1 MEVISKRDIQTYGYI
16 TKQEQ
21 LSTTAA
27 YSSYDSL
34 ILSVTK
40 PFPGHEGSKALDSKP
55 TYVYLGVDQPT
66 TDNQEHIFRIT
77 KNLRQTYR
85 NEFDAC
91 PGRLTL
97 YNKFQPTI
105 RIMLSEE
112 SLIADIISLFKLH
125 GITFSKNQ
133 PIAPYISMVNV
144 YKFFELKNIAEGL
157 WTSNKN
163 PDCKYF
169 NISRFLGWSDFERVV
184 MEVKKAPEFSNFD
197 FAQAAMY
204 SQYGLD
210 DFIRVYAKDATVERL
225 QQLRAHI
232 QKILVRSVI

>member
-27 YSSYDSL
+27 YASYDSL

-40 PFPGHEGSKALDSKP
+40 PFPGHEGSMALDSKP
-55 TYVYLGVDQPT
+55 TYIYLGVDQPT
-66 TDNQEHIFRIT
+66 TDNKEHIFRIT
-77 KNLRQTYR
+77 KSLRQTY
-85 NEFDAC
+85 NGEFDAC

-97 YNKFQPTI
+97 YNKFQPAI
-105 RIMLSEE
+105 RVMLSEE
-112 SLIADIISLFKLH
+112 SSVADIIALFKLH

-144 YKFFELKNIAEGL
+144 YKFFELTNIAEGL

-163 PDCKYF
+163 PNCKYF
-169 NISRFLGWSDFERVV
+169 QISSFLSWSDFEKVV
-184 MEVKKAPEFSNFD
+184 MEVKKAPEFGNFD
-197 FAQAAMY
+197 FAQAAMH
-204 SQYGLD
+204 SRYGLD
-210 DFIRVYAKDATVERL
+210 DFIRVYSKDATVEHL
-225 QQLRAHI
+225 QALRAHV
-232 QKILVRSVI
+232 QKTIDRSII